1 MEIVFLPSA
10 KITTESIVN
19 FIDELNTEG
28 AGDRWY
34 DRLVNYCKKHALPN
48 TQYSYCNNKWLAKRK
63 FSCIVFNNWIIA
75 FTIQHNKFIVHHV
88 IYGRL
93 LK

>member
-10 KITTESIVN
+10 KKTTQSIIN
-19 FIDELNTEG
+19 FIDELNTKG

-34 DRLVNYCKKHALPN
+34 DRLVNFCKKYALPN
-48 TQYSYCNNKWLAKRK
+48 TKYSLCNNKWLAKRK
-63 FSCIVFNNWIIA
+63 LSCIVFNNWIIA
-75 FTIQHNKFIVHHV
+75 FTIEENNFIIHHV